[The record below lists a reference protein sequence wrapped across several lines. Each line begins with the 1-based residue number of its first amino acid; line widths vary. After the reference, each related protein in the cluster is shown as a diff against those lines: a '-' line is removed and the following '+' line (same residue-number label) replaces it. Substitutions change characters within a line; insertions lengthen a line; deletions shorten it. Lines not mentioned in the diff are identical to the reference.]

1 MNKQLNPEYS
11 GQKYKQM
18 KFKISIFILIFSFIN
33 ITALYSQNRSSIKAD
48 IAFNSGQYFKAIDLY
63 KYSYAKAKNK
73 KEKAE
78 IFYKTALCYRLI
90 NKPKQSEI
98 WFKKAIKKGY
108 PSPIATLY
116 LADAKKLN
124 GKYDE
129 AAEQYQKY
137 KTFVPDDK
145 RADIGITSCQDAKKW
160 IENPTRYKVTDMY
173 FFNSRQSDFGTAYGK
188 RDFKVVY
195 FTSAREGAT
204 GNKINEVTGQYY
216 TDIFRSRVDRKGKW
230 SDPVPLGNNVN
241 SEYDEGAISLNLKA
255 NNLYYT
261 SFKKNKEGKLG
272 CQIYFSKKQGIDWS
286 KGVIIPIAPDSVTVG
301 HPAISADEL
310 TLYFVSDMSGGF
322 GGKDIWKITRANKT
336 QSWTKPVNLG
346 SDINTVGDE
355 MFPYIHKDGTLYFSS
370 DGHPGMGG
378 LDIFMATPTSD
389 GKWKIENMKSPIN
402 SSSDDFGIVFEGEK
416 ERGYLSSNRPGGK
429 GSDDIYQFYLPPIDF
444 NIDGVVKNEK
454 SEDIIAGADINLI
467 GSDGTN
473 EMKKSEANG
482 SFSFKLNPNTDYR
495 IITKK
500 GGFLNGKGKETTKGL
515 TANKTFKLD
524 IFMSPDDSRIVLP
537 NILYDVGK
545 WNLRPES
552 LVSLEK
558 LVEILNDNPNITI
571 EIGSHTDFRGSS
583 DYNMELSSK
592 RAKSVVDFLVT
603 YGIDQDRL
611 TSKGYGESMPK
622 TIDKKDARKYPF
634 LKEGDVLSESFINNL
649 PNNDQKE
656 ICHQINRRTDFG
668 VTGRD
673 YIPKIK
679 KRQH

>member
-1 MNKQLNPEYS
+1 
-11 GQKYKQM
+11 M
-18 KFKISIFILIFSFIN
+18 KFKISILILIFSFIN
-33 ITALYSQNRSSIKAD
+33 ITALYSQNKAYIKAD
-48 IAFNSGQYFKAIDLY
+48 NAFNSGQYFKAIDLY

-73 KEKAE
+73 DEKAK

-129 AAEQYQKY
+129 AAELYKKY

-145 RADIGITSCQDAKKW
+145 RADIGISSCQDAKQW
-160 IENPTRYKVTDMY
+160 IENPTRYKVIDMY
-173 FFNSRQSDFGTAYGK
+173 FFNSRQSDFGPAYGK
-188 RDFKVVY
+188 SDFKVVY

-216 TDIFRSRVDRKGKW
+216 TDIYRSRVDRKGKW
-230 SDPVPLGNNVN
+230 STPVPLGNNVN

-336 QSWTKPVNLG
+336 QSWGKPVNLG

-444 NIDGVVKNEK
+444 NINGVVKNEK
-454 SEDIIAGADINLI
+454 TEDIIAGADINLI

-583 DYNMELSSK
+583 DYNLNLSSK

-649 PNNDQKE
+649 PNNDEKE

-679 KRQH
+679 RRQH